1 MSADFKGWPAV
12 AAALRQMA
20 NKDVSAERTWSLN
33 EGQRR
38 SLRAIASR
46 IQKNGV
52 VLADEVG
59 MGKTRIA
66 VALAYAVTSCG
77 GRVAILMPP
86 GLGFQWADEL
96 RDGQVPSPPLLH
108 SLGQF
113 YGVWSDKVPHA
124 PWAQHQVVL
133 VSHLFAN
140 WRKRE
145 ASDWWRW
152 GLLSEVVAHLK
163 KTQTRFP
170 NGYETASL
178 EKNGHLAAAVKKAAR
193 EIAARAA
200 SDAGLL
206 SLITNAVDGASWQET
221 LNTHEYTSNG
231 ALRPALE
238 RAVGLGLGT
247 FDLVILDEAHKSRGV
262 KSGVE
267 RLLDLVVASKDCRRV
282 SMTATPVELNAAQW
296 MQALERIG
304 VDAAA
309 LKDCIEGYAKAAKDV
324 RESPTIEPVR
334 ERFEAASSAFHAA
347 LTPFLLR
354 RDKRE
359 NPRVKQFA
367 RCSDLPINEYRREAE
382 IAVDPHSM
390 TLGWRRAVCAAE
402 ALSLAASGGRDP
414 AAQRLR
420 LTIGNGH
427 GINELLDRAT
437 CDDDLDQAQKEQD
450 AKADEE
456 SGVAASDLS
465 SPPPASKQAKRI
477 EWWKNVVCSAFPQGE
492 GDALFDHPGIAA
504 AVEAIEAAH
513 RRPEQ
518 EKVLVFGRFTRPMRA
533 LVELL
538 NARMLLRC
546 LRDGIAWPQA
556 SVHEQEWAAV
566 QVAQRQL
573 NLFSGEGRAAIDE
586 KLKKQYDALQVTRQ
600 GMRTQL
606 LSRLEEGLDSQP
618 IDSLARH
625 MFKAMKESQE
635 GIASVTRA
643 IVEMLGDKGDDA
655 PPSAWADE
663 FNHLVLASAERD
675 ESEHID
681 DLDAM
686 DLWKRLADR
695 LDKEYNRPEGGFAR
709 LMYGKTEHTTRR
721 LLQLAFNR
729 PHSYPRVLVAQS
741 VVGRE
746 GLNLHRACRTVLLL
760 HPEWNPAVVEQQI
773 GRVDRLGSRWE
784 QLVEITDENSW
795 RGNPPRIE
803 ILPIVFKGTYDEHQW
818 KVLRERWNDLRAQLH
833 GVVIPPSASEGDSLL
848 MQVAREINEKA
859 PNFSPL
865 E

>member
-1 MSADFKGWPAV
+1 MSAGFKGWPAV
-12 AAALRQMA
+12 AVALRQMA
-20 NKDVSAERTWSLN
+20 DQDISAERNWSLN

-46 IQKNGV
+46 IHKNGV

-66 VALAYAVTSCG
+66 VALAHAVTSCG
-77 GRVAILMPP
+77 GRVAVLMPP

-96 RDGQVPSPPLLH
+96 CDGQVPSPPLLH
-108 SLGQF
+108 SLWQF
-113 YGVWSDKVPHA
+113 YSVWSARAPHV

-163 KTQTRFP
+163 KAQTRFP
-170 NGYETASL
+170 NGYEVASS
-178 EKNGHLAAAVKKAAR
+178 EKSGHFAAAVTAAAR

-200 SDAGLL
+200 SDARFQLA
-206 SLITNAVDGASWQET
+206 INGASWQET
-221 LNTHEYTSNG
+221 LDTHQYGSKDG
-231 ALRPALE
+231 LRPALE

-267 RLLDLVVASKDCRRV
+267 RLLDLVVESKDCRRV
-282 SMTATPVELNAAQW
+282 SMTATPVELSATQW
-296 MQALERIG
+296 IQALKRIN
-304 VDAAA
+304 VDPVA
-309 LKDCIEGYAKAAKDV
+309 LKDCIERYAFAAKDV
-324 RESPTIEPVR
+324 RASPTIEPVR

-367 RCSDLPINEYRREAE
+367 KRSELPINEYRREAE
-382 IAVDPHSM
+382 ISVDPNSM

-402 ALSLAASGGRDP
+402 ALSLAASGGGDP

-437 CDDDLDQAQKEQD
+437 CDDDLDKAQKDQD

-456 SGVAASDLS
+456 SGTAASSLS
-465 SPPPASKQAKRI
+465 SQSTTGKQAKRI
-477 EWWKNVVCSAFPQGE
+477 EWWKRVVRSAFQQGE
-492 GDALFDHPGIAA
+492 DDALFDHPGIAA
-504 AVEAIEAAH
+504 AVQAVEAAY
-513 RRPEQ
+513 RRQ

-538 NARMLLRC
+538 NARMMLLC
-546 LRDGIAWPQA
+546 LRDGISWPQA

-573 NLFSGEGRAAIDE
+573 KLFQGEGRSAIDE
-586 KLKKQYDALQVTRQ
+586 KLDKQYEALHAVRH
-600 GMRTQL
+600 GLRSQL
-606 LSRLEEGLDSQP
+606 LSRLEEGLVSQP
-618 IDSLARH
+618 ADGLARH
-625 MFKAMKESQE
+625 MFKAMKESEE

-643 IVEMLGDKGDDA
+643 IAEMLGDKAGDA
-655 PPSAWADE
+655 PSSAWADE
-663 FNHLVLASAERD
+663 FNNLVLASAERD
-675 ESEHID
+675 ESEDLD

-686 DLWKRLADR
+686 ALWKKLADR
-695 LDKEYNRPEGGFAR
+695 LDKEYKRPEGGFAR

-729 PHSYPRVLVAQS
+729 THSYPRVLVAQS

-784 QLVEITDENSW
+784 QLVEITDECSW
-795 RGNPPRIE
+795 RDDPPRIE

-818 KVLRERWNDLRAQLH
+818 QVLRDRWNDLRAQLH
-833 GVVIPPSASEGDSLL
+833 GVVIPPSASDGDVLL
-848 MQVAREINEKA
+848 SHLAREINGKA
-859 PNFSPL
+859 PNFSPQ

>member
-1 MSADFKGWPAV
+1 MSAGFKGWPAV
-12 AAALRQMA
+12 AAALRQVSD
-20 NKDVSAERTWSLN
+20 KDISVDRNWSLN

-46 IQKNGV
+46 IHKNGV
-52 VLADEVG
+52 ILADEVG

-66 VALAYAVTSCG
+66 VALTHAVTSCG

-108 SLGQF
+108 SLEQF
-113 YGVWSDKVPHA
+113 YSVWSAKAPHA
-124 PWAQHQVVL
+124 PWAQHQVLL

-140 WRKRE
+140 WRKHG
-145 ASDWWRW
+145 ASNWWRW
-152 GLLSEVVAHLK
+152 GLLSEVVANLK
-163 KTQTRFP
+163 KAQTRFP
-170 NGYETASL
+170 KGYRVASS
-178 EKNGHLAAAVKKAAR
+178 EKSGDFAAAVKTAAR
-193 EIAARAA
+193 EIAARVT
-200 SDAGLL
+200 SDAGLV
-206 SLITNAVDGASWQET
+206 SLFQSVIDGTGWQET
-221 LNTHEYTSNG
+221 LNTHEYARNG

-267 RLLDLVVASKDCRRV
+267 RLLELVVASKDCRRV
-282 SMTATPVELNAAQW
+282 SMTATPVELNATQW
-296 MQALERIG
+296 IQALERID
-304 VDAAA
+304 VDASA

-324 RESPTIEPVR
+324 RASPTIEPVR
-334 ERFEAASSAFHAA
+334 ERFEVASLAFHAA
-347 LTPFLLR
+347 LTPYLLR

-359 NPRVKQFA
+359 DPRVKQFA
-367 RCSDLPINEYRREAE
+367 RCSEPPINEYRREAE
-382 IAVDPHSM
+382 ISVDPHSM

-437 CDDDLDQAQKEQD
+437 YDDDLDKAQKDQD
-450 AKADEE
+450 SKAEKE
-456 SGVAASDLS
+456 SGVTASALS
-465 SPPPASKQAKRI
+465 SRSSTNKQAKRI
-477 EWWKNVVCSAFPQGE
+477 EWWKKVVCSAFQDGE
-492 GDALFDHPGIAA
+492 DRALFQHPGIAA
-504 AVEAIEAAH
+504 AVEAVEAAH
-513 RRPEQ
+513 SRQ
-518 EKVLVFGRFTRPMRA
+518 EKVLVFGRFTRPMHA
-533 LVELL
+533 LVDLL
-538 NARMLLRC
+538 NARMMLRC

-556 SVHEQEWAAV
+556 SVHEQEWPAV
-566 QVAQRQL
+566 RFAQQQL
-573 NLFSGEGRAAIDE
+573 EIFAGEDE
-586 KLKKQYDALQVTRQ
+586 STINERLRKQYDSLQTTRQ
-600 GMRTQL
+600 GMRAQL
-606 LSRLEEGLDSQP
+606 LSRLEEGLESQP
-618 IDSLARH
+618 PDSLARQ
-625 MFKAMKESQE
+625 MFKAMKESEE

-643 IVEMLGDKGDDA
+643 IVEMLGNKAGDA
-655 PPSAWADE
+655 PSSAWADE

-675 ESEHID
+675 ESEDID
-681 DLDAM
+681 NLDAIA
-686 DLWKRLADR
+686 LWKTLADR

-784 QLVEITDENSW
+784 QLVEAADENAW
-795 RGNPPRIE
+795 RQNPPCIE

-818 KVLRERWNDLRAQLH
+818 QVLRERWNDLRAQLH
-833 GVVIPPSASEGDSLL
+833 GVVIPPSISEGDELL
-848 MQVAREINEKA
+848 SELAREINGKA
-859 PNFSPL
+859 PHFSPR

>member
-1 MSADFKGWPAV
+1 MSVGFKGWPAV

-20 NKDVSAERTWSLN
+20 DKDVSAERSWSLN

-66 VALAYAVTSCG
+66 VALAHAVTSCG
-77 GRVAILMPP
+77 GRAAILMPP

-96 RDGQVPSPPLLH
+96 RDGLVPSPPLLH
-108 SLGQF
+108 SLWQF
-113 YGVWSDKVPHA
+113 YGVWSAKAPHA

-163 KTQTRFP
+163 KAQTRFP
-170 NGYETASL
+170 NGYEVASS
-178 EKNGHLAAAVKKAAR
+178 EKNGHLAAAVKTAAR
-193 EIAARAA
+193 EIAARAT

-206 SLITNAVDGASWQET
+206 SLIEDAVAGASWQET
-221 LNTHEYTSNG
+221 LNTHEYTSSG

-282 SMTATPVELNAAQW
+282 SMTATPVELSATQW
-296 MQALERIG
+296 MQALERID
-304 VDAAA
+304 VDAVA

-324 RESPTIEPVR
+324 RASPTIEPVR

-367 RCSDLPINEYRREAE
+367 SRSGLPINEYRREAE

-437 CDDDLDQAQKEQD
+437 CDDDLDKAQKDQD

-456 SGVAASDLS
+456 SGVAASSLA
-465 SPPPASKQAKRI
+465 SPSPTSKQTKRI
-477 EWWKNVVCSAFPQGE
+477 EWWKRVVCSAFPQGE
-492 GDALFDHPGIAA
+492 DDALFDHPGIAA
-504 AVEAIEAAH
+504 AVEAVEDAH
-513 RRPEQ
+513 GRQ

-538 NARMLLRC
+538 NARMMLRC
-546 LRDGIAWPQA
+546 LKDGISWPQA

-566 QVAQRQL
+566 QAAQRQL
-573 NLFSGEGRAAIDE
+573 KLFAGEGRSAIDE
-586 KLKKQYDALQVTRQ
+586 KLHKQYEALQAARQ

-606 LSRLEEGLDSQP
+606 LSRLEEGLDAQP
-618 IDSLARH
+618 ADSLARH
-625 MFKAMKESQE
+625 MFKAMKESEE

-643 IVEMLGDKGDDA
+643 IVEMLGDKAGDA

-675 ESEHID
+675 ESEDID
-681 DLDAM
+681 DLDATA
-686 DLWKRLADR
+686 LWKKLADR
-695 LDKEYNRPEGGFAR
+695 LDKEYSRPEGGFAR

-784 QLVEITDENSW
+784 QLVDAADESSW
-795 RGNPPRIE
+795 RGDPPRIE

-818 KVLRERWNDLRAQLH
+818 QVLRERWNDLRAQLH
-833 GVVIPPSASEGDSLL
+833 GVVIPPSISEGDALL
-848 MQVAREINEKA
+848 SELAREINGKA
-859 PNFSPL
+859 PHFSPR

>member
-1 MSADFKGWPAV
+1 MSAGFKGWPAV
-12 AAALRQMA
+12 ADVLRQMA
-20 NKDVSAERTWSLN
+20 DKGVSAERTWSLN
-33 EGQRR
+33 DGQRR

-46 IQKNGV
+46 IQNNGV

-66 VALAYAVTSCG
+66 VALAHAVTSCG

-108 SLGQF
+108 SLEQF
-113 YGVWSDKVPHA
+113 YSVWSDEAPHE

-152 GLLSEVVAHLK
+152 GLLSEVVAHLNK
-163 KTQTRFP
+163 AKTRFP
-170 NGYETASL
+170 NGYDLASS
-178 EKNGHLAAAVKKAAR
+178 EKKGRLAAAVKTAAR
-193 EIAARAA
+193 EIADRAT

-206 SLITNAVDGASWQET
+206 TLIESAVDGRSWQET
-221 LNTHEYTSNG
+221 LDTHKYTSSG

-238 RAVGLGLGT
+238 RVVGLGLGI

-267 RLLDLVVASKDCRRV
+267 RLLDLVVASKACRRI
-282 SMTATPVELNAAQW
+282 SMTATPVELSATQW
-296 MQALERIG
+296 MQALDRID
-304 VDAAA
+304 VDAAE
-309 LKDCIEGYAKAAKDV
+309 LKDCIEEYAEAAKDV
-324 RESPTIEPVR
+324 RVSPTVEQIR
-334 ERFEAASSAFHAA
+334 ERFGKVSSAFHDA

-359 NPRVKQFA
+359 NPSVKQFA
-367 RCSDLPINEYRREAE
+367 SRSELPINEYRHEAE
-382 IAVDPHSM
+382 IAVDPHCM

-437 CDDDLDQAQKEQD
+437 CDDDLDGAQKDQD
-450 AKADEE
+450 AKANEE
-456 SGVAASDLS
+456 SGVAESTRS

-477 EWWKNVVCSAFPQGE
+477 EWWTSVVCSAFPQGE
-492 GDALFDHPGIAA
+492 DDALFDHPGIAA
-504 AVEAIEAAH
+504 AVEAVEAAH
-513 RRPEQ
+513 GRQ

-538 NARMLLRC
+538 NARMMLRC
-546 LRDGIAWPQA
+546 LKDGVPWPQA
-556 SVHEQEWAAV
+556 SIHAQEWAAV

-573 NLFSGEGRAAIDE
+573 SLFVGEGRSAIDAR
-586 KLKKQYDALQVTRQ
+586 LHKQYEALQAARQ
-600 GMRTQL
+600 GMREQL

-618 IDSLARH
+618 ADSLARH
-625 MFKAMKESQE
+625 MFQAMKQSEE
-635 GIASVTRA
+635 GTVSVTRA
-643 IVEMLGDKGDDA
+643 IVEMLGDKAGDA
-655 PPSAWADE
+655 PSSAWADE
-663 FNHLVLASAERD
+663 FSHLVLASAERD
-675 ESEHID
+675 ESEDID

-686 DLWKRLADR
+686 ALWKKLAER

-709 LMYGKTEHTTRR
+709 LMYGKTEHSTRR

-729 PHSYPRVLVAQS
+729 PHSYPRILVAQS

-784 QLVEITDENSW
+784 QLVETADEESW
-795 RGNPPRIE
+795 RGDPPRIE

-818 KVLRERWNDLRAQLH
+818 RVLRDRWNDLRAQLH
-833 GVVIPPSASEGDSLL
+833 GVVIPPSVLDGDALL
-848 MQVAREINEKA
+848 SQLAREINAKA
-859 PNFSPL
+859 PDFSPK
-865 E
+865 